1 MADVMRWKF
10 FETKP
15 VQCPVQATEAVEIGD
30 LIYMEYADG
39 LARPASTI
47 ADRASLGANQH
58 YFAYRFLGV
67 AMQRHRASHDPAD
80 LPLIRVATQGVFRY
94 PVAALAAALTLGIP
108 FGVDENAAGTAL
120 LDQQVEQVPLTSME
134 RAIGLLNKPA
144 RAGDTEIE
152 LRLCTRIMTCAEI
165 EQDDHQDSSS
175 SSGV

>member
-1 MADVMRWKF
+1 MANVMRYMKG
-10 FETKP
+10 ETNP
-15 VQCPVQATEAVEIGD
+15 VECPVQATEDVEIGD
-30 LIYMEYADG
+30 LLYMEYADG

-58 YFAYRFLGV
+58 YFAYRFLGI
-67 AMQRHRASHDPAD
+67 AGQRHRPSHDPAD
-80 LPLIRVATQGVFRY
+80 LPRIRVWTTGIYRA
-94 PVAALAAALTLGIP
+94 PVAALAAALPLGIP

-134 RAIGLLNKPA
+134 RAVGLLNQPA
-144 RAGDTEIE
+144 LAGETEIE
-152 LRLCTRIMTCAEI
+152 LKLCTRIMTCCEI